1 MKKKINLENS
11 GVRVLNPDVDFFID
25 KLQKKEPFKY
35 LKICHA
41 LFDGI
46 FSAYSDDLD
55 ELKRLLNAENYE
67 QIGKQI
73 AISKKAEFEM
83 SSSFWHDKADDVSSK
98 YETAVKVLHQYKN
111 ISNDIMIGISLGV
124 GLGTFWGIWP
134 HDNKIQIGRRKIA
147 GMLDNDSYDNYFY
160 AGLFKH
166 YTIKKEIYKLF
177 HKLNEF
183 NYNVGFFGP
192 KYFSRFEEVFNI
204 QNFTHLEIPVVG
216 AIKNLDSEIER
227 IREFSNKNGNP
238 SVVFLQCGATMA
250 CSIVDILKDDDI
262 TLIDVGRSFDLLIKD
277 EVHKHDTM
285 WQCWTGLSEAGL
297 NEYVNKTRE

>member
-1 MKKKINLENS
+1 MRKKINLEGS

-46 FSAYSDDLD
+46 FSAYKDNLDDFKKLLD
-55 ELKRLLNAENYE
+55 EENYE
-67 QIGKQI
+67 QIGKDI
-73 AISKKAEFEM
+73 AISKKADLEM
-83 SSSFWHDKADDVSSK
+83 GISFWHDKANDVSTK
-98 YETAVKVLHQYKN
+98 YETTIKVLHQYKN
-111 ISNDIMIGISLGV
+111 LSENILIGLSLGV
-124 GLGTFWGIWP
+124 GLGNFWGTWP
-134 HDNKIQIGRRKIA
+134 HNHRIQVGRRQIA

-166 YTIKKEIYKLF
+166 YTIKNEIYKLF
-177 HKLNEF
+177 RKLNEF

-192 KYFSRFEEVFNI
+192 TYFSRFKEVFNI

-216 AIKNLDSEIER
+216 AIKNLDGEVER
-227 IREFSNKNGNP
+227 IREFGNKNDNP

-250 CSIVDILKDDDI
+250 CSIVDILKDDNI

-277 EVHKHDTM
+277 EVNEHDTM